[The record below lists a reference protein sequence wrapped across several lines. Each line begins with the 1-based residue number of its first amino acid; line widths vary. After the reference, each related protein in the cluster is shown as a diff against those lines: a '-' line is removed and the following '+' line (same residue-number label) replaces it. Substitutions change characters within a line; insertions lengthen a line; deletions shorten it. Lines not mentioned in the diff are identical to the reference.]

1 LNDGKSIGRIS
12 HARGSRKQV
21 VQIVLDGKAEQLRL
35 SGSIDPEDD
44 GTVRDQYQ
52 LRLRKVSTSVEKN
65 VREDLYELRE
75 ASKGSL

>member
-1 LNDGKSIGRIS
+1 
-12 HARGSRKQV
+12 
-21 VQIVLDGKAEQLRL
+21 L